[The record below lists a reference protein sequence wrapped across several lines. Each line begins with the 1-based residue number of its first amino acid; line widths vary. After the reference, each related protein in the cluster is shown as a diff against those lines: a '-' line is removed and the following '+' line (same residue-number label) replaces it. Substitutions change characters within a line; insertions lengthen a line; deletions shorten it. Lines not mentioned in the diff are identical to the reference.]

1 MATLDELLN
10 EIPTDQIAAKLGVDN
25 ETADKAIKSVVPL
38 LVGGLQANADDP
50 DKAADLQANV
60 NSAPST
66 LLDGG
71 VNVDDVDQQ
80 AGNAVVAS
88 LFGDNNAD
96 DVAAKLAGA
105 GAGNSDLIKQL
116 LPILTPIVLA
126 FVAKKLT
133 GGGAA
138 AAPAEAPAPAVAASA
153 TSSATS
159 WAVRSVAGQPRRKQP
174 ARQHP
179 GQRTRQQGRQRR
191 PRQHPRRPAR
201 RQEVV
206 TQSQSERPG
215 APGPGSFC
223 HTASRPPGWTAPPP
237 CGQPR
242 RSPKTPVKIRLDRQ
256 P

>member
-10 EIPTDQIAAKLGVDN
+10 EIPTEQIAAKLGVDN

-60 NSAPST
+60 NNAPST

-71 VNVDDVDQQ
+71 VNVEDVDQH

-138 AAPAEAPAPAVAASA
+138 AAPAEAPAASGGIGDILGNILGSAVGGGAASGGNNPLG
-153 TSSATS
+153 SILG
-159 WAVRSVAGQPRRKQP
+159 SVL
-174 ARQHP
+174 
-179 GQRTRQQGRQRR
+179 
-191 PRQHPRRPAR
+191 
-201 RQEVV
+201 
-206 TQSQSERPG
+206 
-215 APGPGSFC
+215 GSKGGSD
-223 HTASRPPGWTAPPP
+223 ALGSILG
-237 CGQPR
+237 GLLGG
-242 RSPKTPVKIRLDRQ
+242 KK
-256 P
+256 

>member
-60 NSAPST
+60 NSASST

-138 AAPAEAPAPAVAASA
+138 AAPAEAPAASGGGIGDILGNILGSAVGGGAAAGGNNPLGSILG
-153 TSSATS
+153 
-159 WAVRSVAGQPRRKQP
+159 SVL
-174 ARQHP
+174 
-179 GQRTRQQGRQRR
+179 
-191 PRQHPRRPAR
+191 
-201 RQEVV
+201 
-206 TQSQSERPG
+206 
-215 APGPGSFC
+215 GSKGGSD
-223 HTASRPPGWTAPPP
+223 ALGSILG
-237 CGQPR
+237 GLLGG
-242 RSPKTPVKIRLDRQ
+242 KK
-256 P
+256 

>member
-10 EIPTDQIAAKLGVDN
+10 EIPTEQIAAKLGVDN

-60 NSAPST
+60 NNAPST

-71 VNVDDVDQQ
+71 VNVEDVDQH

-138 AAPAEAPAPAVAASA
+138 AAPAEAPAASGGIGDILGNILGSAVGGGAAAGGNNPLGSILG
-153 TSSATS
+153 
-159 WAVRSVAGQPRRKQP
+159 SVL
-174 ARQHP
+174 
-179 GQRTRQQGRQRR
+179 
-191 PRQHPRRPAR
+191 
-201 RQEVV
+201 
-206 TQSQSERPG
+206 
-215 APGPGSFC
+215 GSKGGSD
-223 HTASRPPGWTAPPP
+223 ALGSILG
-237 CGQPR
+237 GLLGG
-242 RSPKTPVKIRLDRQ
+242 KK
-256 P
+256 

>member
-1 MATLDELLN
+1 M
-10 EIPTDQIAAKLGVDN
+10 
-25 ETADKAIKSVVPL
+25 
-38 LVGGLQANADDP
+38 
-50 DKAADLQANV
+50 
-60 NSAPST
+60 
-66 LLDGG
+66 
-71 VNVDDVDQQ
+71 NVDDVDQQ

-138 AAPAEAPAPAVAASA
+138 AAPAEAPAASGGGIGDILGNILGSAVGG
-153 TSSATS
+153 
-159 WAVRSVAGQPRRKQP
+159 GQPRAETTRSAASWAAYSA
-174 ARQHP
+174 ARAAATP
-179 GQRTRQQGRQRR
+179 SAASSAA
-191 PRQHPRRPAR
+191 AR

>member
-138 AAPAEAPAPAVAASA
+138 AAPAEAPAASGGGIGDILGNILGSAVGGGAAAGGNNPLGSILGSVLGSKGGSDALGSILGGCSA
-153 TSSATS
+153 ARSS
-159 WAVRSVAGQPRRKQP
+159 
-174 ARQHP
+174 HP
-179 GQRTRQQGRQRR
+179 VSIGTTRR
-191 PRQHPRRPAR
+191 PRARVVLSYGVPPAR
-201 RQEVV
+201 MDCTTSMR
-206 TQSQSERPG
+206 
-215 APGPGSFC
+215 AA
-223 HTASRPPGWTAPPP
+223 ASIA
-237 CGQPR
+237 
-242 RSPKTPVKIRLDRQ
+242 
-256 P
+256 

>member
-10 EIPTDQIAAKLGVDN
+10 EIPTEQIAAKLGVDN

-60 NSAPST
+60 NNAPST

-71 VNVDDVDQQ
+71 VNVEDVDQH

-116 LPILTPIVLA
+116 LPILAPIVLA

-138 AAPAEAPAPAVAASA
+138 AAPAEAPAASGGIGDILGNILGSAVGGGAASGGNNPLG
-153 TSSATS
+153 SILG
-159 WAVRSVAGQPRRKQP
+159 SVL
-174 ARQHP
+174 
-179 GQRTRQQGRQRR
+179 
-191 PRQHPRRPAR
+191 
-201 RQEVV
+201 
-206 TQSQSERPG
+206 
-215 APGPGSFC
+215 GSKGGSD
-223 HTASRPPGWTAPPP
+223 ALG
-237 CGQPR
+237 GILGGLLGG
-242 RSPKTPVKIRLDRQ
+242 KK
-256 P
+256 

>member
-116 LPILTPIVLA
+116 LPILTPIVL
-126 FVAKKLT
+126 
-133 GGGAA
+133 
-138 AAPAEAPAPAVAASA
+138 
-153 TSSATS
+153 
-159 WAVRSVAGQPRRKQP
+159 
-174 ARQHP
+174 
-179 GQRTRQQGRQRR
+179 
-191 PRQHPRRPAR
+191 
-201 RQEVV
+201 
-206 TQSQSERPG
+206 
-215 APGPGSFC
+215 
-223 HTASRPPGWTAPPP
+223 
-237 CGQPR
+237 
-242 RSPKTPVKIRLDRQ
+242 
-256 P
+256 